1 MIYTE
6 YYIYIPRPVGW
17 AGLGWWAVVPP
28 PGLRASDRGW
38 PRLGSRRR
46 GGDSVGTGPSQQAQ
60 GEAVN
65 CDLCKPEET
74 CVLCAI
80 MHSYMLI
87 VMLCLWTFNS
97 ESKLSVH
104 RVDTVLT
111 KYVFENIY

>member
-1 MIYTE
+1 MAG
-6 YYIYIPRPVGW
+6 RGW
-17 AGLGWWAVVPP
+17 CWWALVPP

-46 GGDSVGTGPSQQAQ
+46 GGDSVGTGPSQQPQ
-60 GEAVN
+60 GAAVN
-65 CDLCKPEET
+65 CDLCTPDET

-87 VMLCLWTFNS
+87 VMLCLRTVNS
-97 ESKLSVH
+97 ESKLLVH